1 MSREIINTNI
11 RFNLNN
17 ADDLKAYS
25 YLKNMDRKKYKSYTK
40 AVVKAVNEY
49 FERQEKFE
57 ADSYLETR
65 EKEDIFLKKVLD
77 TIEQGIKTAG
87 NLGGLI
93 QILSANAKP
102 QTVVQNNDEDDINA
116 ALQFADGF

>member
-65 EKEDIFLKKVLD
+65 EKEDIFLKRVLD